1 MAKINI
7 ERKKN
12 VWPWIIAL
20 IVILLLAWGAF
31 SLMEDRGEPG
41 YTDRPAAMAPAPM
54 TTPATTTPTTATD
67 PAATTTGEAVRDTPP
82 PPADDTTPPRQ

>member
-7 ERKKN
+7 ERKKS

-31 SLMEDRGEPG
+31 ALMEDRGGPG
-41 YTDRPAAMAPAPM
+41 YPDRPVAA
-54 TTPATTTPTTATD
+54 TPATTTPTPAAD
-67 PAATTTGEAVRDTPP
+67 PAAATTGDAVRDTPP
-82 PPADDTTPPRQ
+82 PPADDTTPPQQ

>member
-7 ERKKN
+7 ERKKS

-20 IVILLLAWGAF
+20 IVILVLAWAAF
-31 SLMEDRGEPG
+31 ALMEDRGGAG
-41 YTDRPAAMAPAPM
+41 YADRPVV
-54 TTPATTTPTTATD
+54 TTPATSATD
-67 PAATTTGEAVRDTPP
+67 PAAATTGDAARDTPP

>member
-7 ERKKN
+7 ERKKS

-31 SLMEDRGEPG
+31 ALMEERGGPG
-41 YTDRPAAMAPAPM
+41 YSDRPVATAPAATM
-54 TTPATTTPTTATD
+54 PAPAID
-67 PAATTTGEAVRDTPP
+67 PAAATTGDAPRDAPP
-82 PPADDTTPPRQ
+82 PPEDDTTPRQ